1 MLFVTGDCH
10 GDFRRFSAL
19 RFPWQKLLT
28 KEDFVLVCGDF
39 GGLWNGKA
47 QEGFGLDWLEE

>member
-28 KEDFVLVCGDF
+28 KEDFCSTKPTVRNRCRY
-39 GGLWNGKA
+39 A
-47 QEGFGLDWLEE
+47 EGSA

>member
-28 KEDFVLVCGDF
+28 KERFLTFIVGMMSSSR
-39 GGLWNGKA
+39 
-47 QEGFGLDWLEE
+47 E